1 MLNEPTEEKLRV
13 MKLNGMLTAWTEQ
26 HTSSALTEMSFDERF
41 GLLVDAEALHRDN
54 KRLKRS
60 LDEAKLKIRQAC
72 VEGIDFS
79 AKRRLDKSIVS
90 QLAICR
96 WIVETQHVTITGAT
110 GTGKSYVACAL
121 AHQACRKGYRALYR
135 RMPRLFQEIRLAR
148 ADGTH
153 PRLMA
158 RFARMNVLVIDDFGI
173 APLTDQDR
181 QDLLELLDDRYDA
194 ASVIIAG
201 QLPPDS
207 WHEYIG
213 DPTLAD
219 AICDRIL
226 HRAHRLSL
234 HGPSRRKDNPPNS

>member
-1 MLNEPTEEKLRV
+1 MLREPTEDKLRT
-13 MKLNGMLTAWTEQ
+13 MKLNGMLVAWTEQ
-26 HTSSALTEMSFDERF
+26 QASPSLTEMSFDERF

-54 KRLKRS
+54 KRLKRA

-72 VEGIDFS
+72 IEGIDFP

-96 WIVETQHVTITGAT
+96 WIVEAQHVAITGAT

-181 QDLLELLDDRYDA
+181 QDLLDDRYDVG
-194 ASVIIAG
+194 SLIIAG
-201 QLPPDS
+201 QLPPES

-226 HRAHRLSL
+226 HRAHRISL
-234 HGPSRRKDNPPNS
+234 HGPSRRKDNPSNA

>member
-79 AKRRLDKSIVS
+79 VKRRLDKSIVS

-96 WIVETQHVTITGAT
+96 WIVETQHVTIRGAT

-226 HRAHRLSL
+226 HRAQRIFL
-234 HGPSRRKDNPPNS
+234 HGASRRKDNPPNS

>member
-26 HTSSALTEMSFDERF
+26 QASPGLTEMSFDERF

-72 VEGIDFS
+72 VEGIDFP

-158 RFARMNVLVIDDFGI
+158 RFARMNVLVIDNFGI

-181 QDLLELLDDRYDA
+181 QDLLELLDDRYDV

-226 HRAHRLSL
+226 HRAHRISL